1 MKKDKYQKLIAVIL
15 VFLVGFYMISHAR
28 CRLVIKDG
36 VVVKIKNGFSESI
49 RQVKYIEIPE
59 GVEQIGTMAF
69 MDCYNLKEISIP
81 KSIKQINAMAFMG
94 PAERKRAMMEY
105 EQELYFAD
113 KMFREYNRRV

>member
-94 PAERKRAMMEY
+94 CENLEEIASVYKMEIW
-105 EQELYFAD
+105 
-113 KMFREYNRRV
+113 KK